1 MPAPTLN
8 KTPVTHIHTPFFFL
22 QYCGSYV
29 NMHENGFRHFLLCMC
44 FASDSTTV
52 SPYII
57 LFIDH
62 KHHTRLILGYSDTTM
77 KVKKMKIIKKNMIK
91 EAKGKMDGQLVQNLQ
106 GE

>member
-29 NMHENGFRHFLLCMC
+29 NMHETGFGLFWLCMC

-52 SPYII
+52 SPYTI

-62 KHHTRLILGYSDTTM
+62 KHYERLILGHSDTTM
-77 KVKKMKIIKKNMIK
+77 KVKKTKIMKKNMIK
-91 EAKGKMDGQLVQNLQ
+91 EAKGKMDRQLVQNLQ